1 MCVLC
6 VCVCVCVFVSV
17 CVCVC
22 VRVCVCVCGGGRDG
36 ATYVHDANKVKKHES
51 QMQNI
56 RFQMQCN
63 DIVILANKQEVKS
76 NYRVWNL
83 FQK

>member
-1 MCVLC
+1 MCVVCVVCVCVGVC
-6 VCVCVCVFVSV
+6 VCVCVCV
-17 CVCVC
+17 CA
-22 VRVCVCVCGGGRDG
+22 CVCVCGGERDG
-36 ATYVHDANKVKKHES
+36 TAYVHDANKVKKHES

-63 DIVILANKQEVKS
+63 DVVILANKQEVKS